1 VFANRISWR
10 KITITSL
17 TEATVGTTT
26 NVRHKRNKIVTL
38 NVTQKFCVQARKRPE
53 TFWQT
58 LARTRPRTLNPARP
72 EKPGPNYN
80 SAIHAKTSVG
90 CFIRFRLNKSTL
102 YQKHRK
108 QITFSFCYS
117 FHFLLLRKQ
126 QILLLVENTRFAFHL
141 FVSCFATIS

>member
-1 VFANRISWR
+1 MFANRISWR

-80 SAIHAKTSVG
+80 SAMHAKSFVG
-90 CFIRFRLNKSTL
+90 CFIRFRSNNFTRSTANHL
-102 YQKHRK
+102 
-108 QITFSFCYS
+108 
-117 FHFLLLRKQ
+117 HFLLLVPLSTAEKKT
-126 QILLLVENTRFAFHL
+126 NTFPSGKHTLCLPPVCFL
-141 FVSCFATIS
+141 FRNNFLD